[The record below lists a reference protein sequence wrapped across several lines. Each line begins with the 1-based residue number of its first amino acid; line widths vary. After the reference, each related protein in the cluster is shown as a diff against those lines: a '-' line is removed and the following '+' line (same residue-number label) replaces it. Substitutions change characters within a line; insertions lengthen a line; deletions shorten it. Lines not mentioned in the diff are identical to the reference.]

1 MITPGELRG
10 IKGNWLDGPFFPY
23 FFPDTPEGNKR
34 LEYQVAFMSRMWRDA
49 YIFLAVGLLFVV
61 VGVPLISFGTIPLSY
76 LIGAFA
82 SLLVFLAAV
91 VLFANLRTS

>member
-34 LEYQVAFMSRMWRDA
+34 LEYQVAFMNRMWRDA
-49 YIFLAVGLLFVV
+49 YIFLAVGLVFTLVV
-61 VGVPLISFGTIPLSY
+61 VPLLLFGTIPLSY
-76 LIGAFA
+76 LIGSFV
-82 SLLVFLAAV
+82 SLLVFLVAV
-91 VLFANLRTS
+91 VLVADN